1 MGPVSS
7 AEGAGT
13 GPHPRM
19 GSKSSPTP
27 ETQTGGQASG
37 APSSRKP
44 PSFPATR
51 AGPADFTDSLSSPQR
66 AGPAYST
73 SNHTLSSC
81 GRDCYSRA
89 PWAPRPVGDAGQQQ
103 RRLHHCRRRSCSSRH
118 LERQSRLPAAVLHF
132 HFSSAPRKL
141 QNPWLAPLL
150 ARSVCS
156 TGTPLVRA
164 GPSSWAP
171 SLVTRGTGRPGL
183 PLRKVVA
190 GTVHT
195 TVCGVWSSGKL
206 HG

>member
-1 MGPVSS
+1 MG
-7 AEGAGT
+7 G
-13 GPHPRM
+13 
-19 GSKSSPTP
+19 KNSPTP

-44 PSFPATR
+44 PSFPAMR
-51 AGPADFTDSLSSPQR
+51 AGPADFTDSLSSPHR

-89 PWAPRPVGDAGQQQ
+89 PWAPRPAGDAGQRQ
-103 RRLHHCRRRSCSSRH
+103 CRFSPLPPEKLLIATLRATKPPPRSC
-118 LERQSRLPAAVLHF
+118 AALSF
-132 HFSSAPRKL
+132 LKRPQKAPECSAGTP
-141 QNPWLAPLL
+141 P
-150 ARSVCS
+150 RSVCS

-195 TVCGVWSSGKL
+195 TVCGVRSSGKL